1 MTDFLMW
8 ILVIALMSAKLVLY
22 GMLIILA
29 WVLIK
34 EYNPSIAKSIKDKI
48 PNYKKESE

>member
-22 GMLIILA
+22 GMLIIGIWIA
-29 WVLIK
+29 IK
-34 EYNPSIAKSIKDKI
+34 KYSPSTAKSIKDKI
-48 PNYKKESE
+48 PSYKKESE

>member
-48 PNYKKESE
+48 PSYKKESE

>member
-48 PNYKKESE
+48 PNYNKESE